1 MIEVRTWKAD
11 SGIKLSHKNS
21 FHSNSISISTYRNT
35 MRKPCLLSDDKD
47 VTSSIIFYHTP
58 SGSSE
63 RLDLGGD
70 DGVIWWRFFGRISF
84 VFLGVHGGLSS
95 SRRVGA
101 CTVLRERRKGGSIS
115 LCVGIQTDLLI
126 VVDVVMNGFFCC
138 CCCLD
143 IFFQKKCSTWNPTK
157 KRCLQFKCRG
167 NNARFRIPRN
177 KFGNLTVTLF

>member
-126 VVDVVMNGFFCC
+126 VVDVVMNGVFFVVVVS
-138 CCCLD
+138 
-143 IFFQKKCSTWNPTK
+143 IFFSKKIVVRGTLRK
-157 KRCLQFKCRG
+157 KGVSSLSVEVILLK
-167 NNARFRIPRN
+167 
-177 KFGNLTVTLF
+177 TT